1 MKKCKCILSFTDTD
15 SSCFE
20 TEEDCY
26 ETMHK
31 FKDFFDLSNFP
42 KDSKYFCNDNK
53 NVPGKMKD
61 EYGGTIICEF
71 IGPKPKIC
79 SIRDIHKKEKSV
91 HKGHNSDIKYDDFK
105 DTIFNKKV
113 IRHYVK
119 PIKFNQ

>member
-1 MKKCKCILSFTDTD
+1 
-15 SSCFE
+15 
-20 TEEDCY
+20 
-26 ETMHK
+26 
-31 FKDFFDLSNFP
+31 
-42 KDSKYFCNDNK
+42 
-53 NVPGKMKD
+53 MKD

-79 SIRDIHKKEKSV
+79 LIHDIHKKEKSV
-91 HKGHNSDIKYDDFK
+91 HKGYNSDIKYDDFK